1 MLPAQSLPLL
11 RSLLVSRGSLW
22 PRTPHWPILGGDS
35 TRPFPYLLPT
45 YNSQEGHPGSVRA
58 SMDTVW
64 LLAAFATQPT
74 PWPCSRS
81 HAGPVGPQL
90 LPSARNALPPGL
102 CLWAHALATCN
113 SLLNINH
120 PNPLSSKTA
129 ALPHL
134 TAPASPNAPPP
145 ELMYQAHCLS
155 LRERAASCAAKMRPR
170 CSANMEETAPPCAP
184 SPGLYHCL
192 LPV

>member
-1 MLPAQSLPLL
+1 MAQDTTLAHPRGRLHSAFPLPPPYIQQPGRPPWLCPSLHGHCLAPRRLCNPAHTLALL
-11 RSLLVSRGSLW
+11 QVPRW
-22 PRTPHWPILGGDS
+22 PRWAPAPSLGPE
-35 TRPFPYLLPT
+35 RP
-45 YNSQEGHPGSVRA
+45 
-58 SMDTVW
+58 
-64 LLAAFATQPT
+64 
-74 PWPCSRS
+74 
-81 HAGPVGPQL
+81 
-90 LPSARNALPPGL
+90 PPGL

-155 LRERAASCAAKMRPR
+155 LRERAANCAAKMRPR